1 MRWEEPVE
9 VASGPATAGPWLMNE
24 SEWDYVDDPAVAAD
38 ADGGIALAWVDQS
51 RKDVL
56 FQRYGPDGGPRLAAP
71 TDVSRSPGT
80 FSWLPRVALAPDAP
94 DEVYLLWQEILFTG
108 GTHGGEILF
117 ARSADG
123 GRSFGEPINLS
134 NSPEGDGKG
143 RLTRRLWHNGS
154 LDLAAGPGGQVYA
167 AWTEYEGRL
176 WFARSADGGET
187 FGEPRLVAGGDSDPA
202 RGPSL
207 ARGDGGRLYLA
218 WAVGNDPAADVHL
231 AVSDDGGESFGAPRA
246 VAAGD
251 GHADAPGVAA
261 AGRDSVHLVWGESPS
276 GPLRR
281 YRVLYARS
289 SDGGDSWGEP
299 REVSGPAN
307 GQFESA
313 SYPDLAVEAAEGE
326 SSLHVL
332 WHLFAAAGERPRG
345 LGFTRSRDGGRS
357 FAAPTVVPGTADPSL
372 GFTGSRQGL
381 LTQKLAA
388 RGEGEVVVANSTF
401 RSGDSSHVWLIR
413 GRAPGR
419 R

>member
-9 VASGPATAGPWLMNE
+9 VASGPASVGPWRMNE
-24 SEWDYVDDPAVAAD
+24 SEWDYVDDPAVAAGE
-38 ADGGIALAWVDQS
+38 DGGIALAWVDQS

-56 FQRYGPDGGPRLAAP
+56 FQRYGSDREPRFVRP
-71 TDVSRSPGT
+71 TDVSRSPET
-80 FSWLPRVALAPDAP
+80 FSWLPRVALAPGAP
-94 DEVYLLWQEILFTG
+94 NEVYLLWQEILFTG

-117 ARSADG
+117 ARSGDG

-154 LDLAAGPGGQVYA
+154 LDVAAGPGGAVYA

-176 WFARSADGGET
+176 WFARSTDGGET
-187 FGEPRLVAGGDSDPA
+187 FGEPRRVAGDDSEPA

-207 ARGDGGRLYLA
+207 ATGSGERLYLT
-218 WAVGNDPAADVHL
+218 WTFGSDPAADVHL
-231 AVSDDGGESFGAPRA
+231 AVSEDGGSSFGTPRT
-246 VAAGD
+246 VAAGE
-251 GHADAPGVAA
+251 GHSDAPTVAVS
-261 AGRDSVHLVWGESPS
+261 GRDTVHLAWGESPS

-289 SDGGDSWGEP
+289 SDGGGAWQEP
-299 REVSGPAN
+299 REISGPADER
-307 GQFESA
+307 FESA
-313 SYPDLAVEAAEGE
+313 SYPNLALDGD
-326 SSLHVL
+326 SNLYVL
-332 WHLFAAAGERPRG
+332 WHLFAEAGERPRG
-345 LGFTRSRDGGRS
+345 LGFTHSRDGGRS
-357 FAAPTVVPGTADPSL
+357 FAAPAVVPGSADPAL

-381 LTQKLAA
+381 LAQKLAA
-388 RGEGEVVVANSTF
+388 RREGEVVVANSTF
-401 RSGDSSHVWLIR
+401 RSGESSHVWLIR